1 MSDSVA
7 IGRLAV
13 RWAVPA
19 ESGPDTGGGGAVRR
33 EALVAALLDG
43 PLEDALSDVGTA
55 PGEEVCVRVVAVPEV
70 CLGFSLPDAALVQ
83 AWSRAIGSAVAQALR
98 DGGSTQGVVRYR
110 SRSHAAVDLAV
121 GCLTGEMGRVWA
133 WRQLGLWPDGLGD
146 GGPGS
151 GGGGLPSGVAGHV
164 ARTLE
169 ERPGLVVP
177 VLVRLAETGRLES
190 AVAAFGAAGLRTL
203 AAAAWRSAGGGG
215 LPVPA
220 AVFGRPRPP
229 AAARGGHTGLPPQGQ
244 PAAALVAGSRLAA
257 SLAAGPR
264 FAPDMYGTWAA
275 LVVLES
281 EPASVGTGTA
291 GASLVAAVAFALGP
305 DNPHWPGPGRRS
317 AVAPTAA
324 EAAVVP
330 TAAEAGGPGEDSV
343 PPAAAA
349 GTEADAGQ
357 GVRTAWAGLLFCLH
371 VVGELDVPGRM
382 AATDGG
388 QSGGLRAALYALGCE
403 IAALAT
409 TPEPPETGDAALMA
423 FCGLAAGGGQGAPEA
438 SEGLR
443 SAVRFEA
450 RRVAAEL
457 SRRVAPDDADAAAV
471 LARVCRR
478 RARIVCDPG
487 WTDVVLDLDA
497 VDTDVRRAGLDLDPG
512 YLPWLGCVVRFR
524 YA

>member
-7 IGRLAV
+7 IERLAV

-19 ESGPDTGGGGAVRR
+19 EIGPDTGGGDAGRR
-33 EALVAALLDG
+33 ETLVAALLDG
-43 PLEDALSDVGTA
+43 PLEDALSDLGTA
-55 PGEEVCVRVVAVPEV
+55 PSEEVCVRVVAVPEV
-70 CLGFSLPDAALVQ
+70 CLGFSQTDVALVQ

-121 GCLTGEMGRVWA
+121 GCLTGEMGRMWA
-133 WRQLGLWPDGLGD
+133 WRQLGMWPDGLGD
-146 GGPGS
+146 GGLGS
-151 GGGGLPSGVAGHV
+151 GAADLPSGVAEHV
-164 ARTLE
+164 AWTLE
-169 ERPGLVVP
+169 ERPELVVP

-220 AVFGRPRPP
+220 AVFGRALPR
-229 AAARGGHTGLPPQGQ
+229 AVARGGHTGPPPQGQ
-244 PAAALVAGSRLAA
+244 PAGVLVSGSRLAA
-257 SLAAGPR
+257 ALAAGPR
-264 FAPDMYGTWAA
+264 FAPDVYGTWATF
-275 LVVLES
+275 VVLES

-291 GASLVAAVAFALGP
+291 GASLLAAVASALGP
-305 DNPHWPGPGRRS
+305 GKPLGLEPRRRA

-324 EAAVVP
+324 EAGEVD
-330 TAAEAGGPGEDSV
+330 GPGED
-343 PPAAAA
+343 PAGPTALAVA
-349 GTEADAGQ
+349 GTEPDAGQ
-357 GVRTAWAGLLFCLH
+357 GVRTAWAGLLFCLQ
-371 VVGELDVPGRM
+371 VVDELDVPVRL

-388 QSGGLRAALYALGCE
+388 QGGGLRAALYALGCE

-409 TPEPPETGDAALMA
+409 TLEPPETDDAALMA
-423 FCGLAAGGGQGAPEA
+423 FCGLAAGGGQPAPEA

-443 SAVRFEA
+443 ATVRPEA
-450 RRVAAEL
+450 RRVAAEV
-457 SRRVAPDDADAAAV
+457 SRRVAPDGADGAAI
-471 LARVCRR
+471 LARVCCR

-497 VDTDVRRAGLDLDPG
+497 MGTDVRRAALDLDPG

-524 YA
+524 YV